1 MRLASLGSLQNVW
14 EMCFASLEGLQ
25 DVREM
30 RQNQMESLRGV
41 QQLDMARS
49 ATKHRKEV
57 AKSGW
62 ADKENKKASKQNKK
76 AS

>member
-1 MRLASLGSLQNVW
+1 
-14 EMCFASLEGLQ
+14 
-25 DVREM
+25 M

-49 ATKHRKEV
+49 AAKQCKEV
-57 AKSGW
+57 AKSGR